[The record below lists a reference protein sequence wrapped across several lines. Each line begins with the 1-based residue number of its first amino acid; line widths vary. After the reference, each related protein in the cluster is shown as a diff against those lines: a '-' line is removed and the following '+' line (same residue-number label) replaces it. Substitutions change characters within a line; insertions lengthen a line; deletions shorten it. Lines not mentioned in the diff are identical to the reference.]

1 MSQIHLKLTRRE
13 AILWASASLIPMV
26 ASSAEAQ
33 TAAALTPE
41 VARSL
46 AQEAWVFGMPLVY
59 IATHVDVST
68 HTSKPQGP
76 AAPINQFVHYREFP
90 DPTNKLI
97 VGFNVDT
104 LYSLAS
110 LDLSKGPI
118 VLTVPDMGNRF
129 WVMQLVDAWNN
140 VSHAPG
146 SRTVGSRGGNFAI
159 VGPNWHGSLPP
170 GLTELRMPTSIAMV
184 GGRTY
189 TANKDDYAAVHAL
202 QDQYKLIPLSA
213 WGKAYTPPD
222 NVPLKP
228 GVDSKTPV
236 PKQVLDMTPEALFGR
251 LNALLV
257 DNPPEPADPALMA
270 RIAKL
275 GITPGAPFSMAKF
288 SPEVRK
294 AIEEGVAAGVK
305 QMRETVPG
313 KKVNG
318 WAINLDM
325 GRYGTNYP
333 YRAFWTFFGVGGNLA
348 EDAVYPLAET
358 DGEGAPLDGANK
370 YILHFAKSEI
380 PPVDAFW
387 SVTMYDIDGYLVPNP
402 INRNALGDRSAMKL
416 GSDGSLTIYIQN
428 ESPGLNQQANWL
440 PAPIAGKF
448 KLALRLYAPRKEV
461 TDGKWSP
468 PPVKRS

>member
-1 MSQIHLKLTRRE
+1 MKQTDVKLTKRE
-13 AILWASASLIPMV
+13 AILLASASLVPLV
-26 ASSAEAQ
+26 ASTVEAHNKA
-33 TAAALTPE
+33 TLTPE

-46 AQEAWVFGMPLVY
+46 AQEAWLFGVPLVY
-59 IATHVDVST
+59 IATQVDVLT
-68 HTSKPQGP
+68 HVLKPEGS

-90 DPTNKLI
+90 DPTNRLV

-110 LDLSKGPI
+110 LDLSQEPI
-118 VLTVPDMGNRF
+118 VLTVPNMGTRY
-129 WVMQLVDAWNN
+129 WVMQLVDGWNN

-146 SRTVGSRGGNFAI
+146 SRTVGGKGGDFAI
-159 VGPNWHGSLPP
+159 VGPDWQGTLPP

-189 TANKDDYAAVHAL
+189 TADKDDYSAVHVL
-202 QDQYKLIPLSA
+202 QDKYKLIPLHA
-213 WGKAYTPPD
+213 WGKPYAPPD
-222 NVPLKP
+222 DVPLKS

-236 PKQVLDMTPEALFGR
+236 PEQVLGMTSVAFFGR

-257 DNPPEPADPALMA
+257 DNPPEPADPTFMA
-270 RIAKL
+270 RIAQL
-275 GITPGAPFSMAKF
+275 GITPGAAFSTAEF
-288 SPEVRK
+288 SPEVLK

-318 WAINLDM
+318 WVITLDM

-333 YRAFWTFFGVGGNLA
+333 YRAYWTFFGVGGNLA
-348 EDAVYPLAET
+348 EDAVYPLAQT
-358 DGEGAPLDGANK
+358 DGDGVPLDGANK

-380 PPVDAFW
+380 PPVNAFW
-387 SVTMYDIDGYLVPNP
+387 SVTMYDIDGYLVANP
-402 INRNALGDRSAMKL
+402 INRNALGDRSAMTF
-416 GSDGSLTIYIQN
+416 GSDGSLSIYVQN
-428 ESPGLNQQANWL
+428 ESPGPDKEANWL
-440 PAPIAGKF
+440 PAPGSGKF

-461 TDGKWSP
+461 MDGKWAP
-468 PPVKRS
+468 PPVMRV